1 MDLPLLSARK
11 TRTNSSRFSSVVGFL
26 PRTRRELSPRPI
38 PSCMRPC
45 ESTFKVANKLADT
58 VTSRTAGF
66 LTQVPKGTVFVFS
79 GIKGGRGEGALPES
93 GGSQSQAEG

>member
-11 TRTNSSRFSSVVGFL
+11 TRTNPSRFSSVVGFL

-58 VTSRTAGF
+58 VTSRTAGISNEGARCKFF
-66 LTQVPKGTVFVFS
+66 LFFCLNEGS
-79 GIKGGRGEGALPES
+79 REGALLYE
-93 GGSQSQAEG
+93 GGYKNPP